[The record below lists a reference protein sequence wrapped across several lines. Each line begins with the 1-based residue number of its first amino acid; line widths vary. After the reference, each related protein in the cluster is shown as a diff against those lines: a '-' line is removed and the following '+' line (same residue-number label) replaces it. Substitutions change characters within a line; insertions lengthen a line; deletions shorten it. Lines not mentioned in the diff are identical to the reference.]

1 MNRHSRG
8 ACFGRR
14 PSPLP
19 WEPRPRGLRAPTHH
33 ADSRPD
39 GHVYETTNASSGKAI
54 QVFDRAADGRLT
66 VGETVPIEGQ
76 GTGSS
81 LHSQGGLVRDGSL
94 LFAVNACSVHGLRTE
109 DDRRMASS
117 CATRSS
123 AKDVMPV
130 SVTTSDGLGNV
141 VNQGSDTIAGFRD
154 TVSGRQPAAL
164 HPPPHF
170 NPAGGS
176 TDAAQNLL
184 HSDGSTLLVTEKA
197 SKHSSTRSPA
207 AAATRSTRPA
217 SVNRDDAD
225 TASTSTGVATV
236 WYPKRPPDQRPPST
250 SAGASSASSQ
260 RR

>member
-8 ACFGRR
+8 SCFGRR

-33 ADSRPD
+33 ADSRSD

-54 QVFDRAADGRLT
+54 RVFDRAADGRLT
-66 VGETVPIEGQ
+66 VGETVPIGGQ

-109 DDRRMASS
+109 DDRPWPRAARHDLHEG
-117 CATRSS
+117 C
-123 AKDVMPV
+123 D
-130 SVTTSDGLGNV
+130 
-141 VNQGSDTIAGFRD
+141 AGQRHD
-154 TVSGRQPAAL
+154 SGWARKRRQPGQRHHPRIPGHLSGQQPAAL

-184 HSDGSTLLVTEKA
+184 HSDGSALLVTEKA
-197 SKHSSTRSPA
+197 SKHHRHVRRQRRLRA
-207 AAATRSTRPA
+207 ARGHIRQQGRPY
-217 SVNRDDAD
+217 